1 MTDKTKMVSRYVLN
15 EIYPFKVKAPYSNYC
30 ELIDEETGITTYLQN
45 TQKIKLRKGQ
55 VLQCR
60 IIKHT
65 EKHPKIEL
73 VDYSSYTHDETKLT
87 DEKLLG
93 LLAENEVSFGAK
105 DFAVLLLTDEVN
117 VNFEK
122 HCQNWIQSLVA
133 KKLDLYMVRKEVS
146 HLLEMSGFLDLCDA
160 SEWDDYQE
168 RLTYIIEQL
177 GYTIRAN
184 ELIAYEENPEAEENS
199 HTFIQ
204 NLLEKLRVSG
214 FVYHPNKNFNI
225 LSCLYLRSPQLMN
238 SSITEL
244 LDIICD
250 RERENWKKEPFRSAF
265 VQLLEL
271 FIQESEGK
279 VDKVKNGKELVDNLV
294 KALGIQLLLLR
305 DNKNTESI
313 DYSLNCTR
321 LCVALSYL
329 STNTRK
335 CVDFALYHLLG
346 ADANLMTYT
355 QKDLRNGVLP
365 HFLNNL
371 VPGHIDTT
379 NTFTRN
385 KVELKISNEGI
396 RLLTV
401 KSGQELYPVIP
412 AELAL
417 WNGLQVY
424 LDEKY
429 TLAHSAAGWN
439 DIAPYVKMWEHIDF
453 RVFNSPQSSTVVAN
467 GKKKRHRVYDLVNI
481 TFIRQDATDKNKY
494 YCQIEDEIGG
504 EGFIYIKDIVPY
516 VVSSTALRHFYA
528 ADGSRYVFQA
538 QIIENEDG
546 YFHFSMIEQVKAA
559 ISMIDFSD
567 EEVIVCSL
575 GKDTTDNSSG
585 GVVPA
590 ISSQGMSVEIRNAH
604 EFPGL
609 CRYETVNCRYKSEG
623 YNTFHIRC
631 EIVEPTYYEFN
642 LDSAFRSLM
651 EAIAVDC
658 IAEKMAEQEDDLFN
672 IDKILDEGDVRQLV
686 FMIDRLASVD
696 DDYVKSYN
704 YLGYARLLCM
714 LIGWESQAA
723 YYKGRMDI
731 ISMLHYFAINGRIDE
746 VELQH
751 LENVNAELFSSNVLL
766 RERLAQLQTISML
779 GKPECN
785 DQLYLKSKENE
796 GVRHL
801 AQLVL
806 AYNITKSSEMESA
819 ARDIYNRVI
828 RQLNLN
834 GYETGLKMYGTG
846 VENEEVEYK
855 ESTLYAPKE
864 GLKPEK
870 QMNEI
875 LAVINSFMNT
885 NGGTLY
891 VGVNNSGLGVGLEE
905 DLQTEPFFG
914 DKDKYKNR
922 IINEVAKKWQNVGTT
937 YIEHIDYDAEN
948 AEKDVL
954 IIKIKPCRQG
964 MPLDGWWWYRVG
976 GTKRRLSEAEYN
988 SYNAERRGL
997 SDAESTV
1004 ELEEPVLVL
1013 PLPEVE
1019 PVAAQEEAVVIT
1031 LGKDEP
1037 IRTSRIRHN
1046 VLAEYEDPEH
1056 YVEPVGFFK
1065 FLSGNKF
1072 SKIDSYDYDYESLLT
1087 LAVKEEEEKGYLVLG
1102 YENGCIVKIA
1112 VEELLN
1118 FYNRE
1123 YSRYDESRLLF
1134 ASIAGENDAVL
1145 TICRDNKRMEKVMM
1159 RVDSLSMFDVERLM
1173 SKGRSCCNDNLFSE
1187 ILAYEI
1193 IPEAELERFEPIMD
1207 KPKTIVGYAATE
1219 HNSSMVRKLHEWGV
1233 DEI

>member
-1 MTDKTKMVSRYVLN
+1 M
-15 EIYPFKVKAPYSNYC
+15 
-30 ELIDEETGITTYLQN
+30 
-45 TQKIKLRKGQ
+45 
-55 VLQCR
+55 
-60 IIKHT
+60 
-65 EKHPKIEL
+65 
-73 VDYSSYTHDETKLT
+73 
-87 DEKLLG
+87 
-93 LLAENEVSFGAK
+93 
-105 DFAVLLLTDEVN
+105 
-117 VNFEK
+117 
-122 HCQNWIQSLVA
+122 
-133 KKLDLYMVRKEVS
+133 
-146 HLLEMSGFLDLCDA
+146 
-160 SEWDDYQE
+160 
-168 RLTYIIEQL
+168 

-184 ELIAYEENPEAEENS
+184 ELIAHEDNPQAEENS
-199 HTFIQ
+199 YTFIQ

-225 LSCLYLRSPQLMN
+225 LSCLYLRSPKLMN
-238 SSITEL
+238 SSIAAL

-250 RERENWKKEPFRSAF
+250 RDRENWKKEPFRSAF

-279 VDKVKNGKELVDNLV
+279 VDKVKNGKELVDNMV
-294 KALGIQLLLLR
+294 KALAIQLLLLR
-305 DNKNTESI
+305 DNKNSGSI
-313 DYSLNCTR
+313 DYNLNCAR

-335 CVDFALYHLLG
+335 CVDFALYYLLG

-355 QKDLRNGVLP
+355 QKDIRNGVLP

-371 VPGHIDTT
+371 VPGRINTT
-379 NTFTRN
+379 NTFARN
-385 KVELKISNEGI
+385 KIELKISNEGI
-396 RLLTV
+396 HLLPV
-401 KSGQELYPVIP
+401 KSGQELYPMIP
-412 AELAL
+412 EELAL

-453 RVFNSPQSSTVVAN
+453 RVFNSPQNNMVVTN

-481 TFIRQDATDKNKY
+481 TFIRQDASDKNKY

-504 EGFIYIKDIVPY
+504 EGFIYVNDIVPY
-516 VVSSTALRHFYA
+516 VISSTALRHFYA

-546 YFHFSMIEQVKAA
+546 YFHFSMIEQVKSSVSN
-559 ISMIDFSD
+559 IVFSD

-575 GKDTTDNSSG
+575 GKDTSDVASN
-585 GVVPA
+585 GVIPA
-590 ISSQGMSVEIRNAH
+590 ISSQGMSVEIRNAYD
-604 EFPGL
+604 FPGL
-609 CRYETVNCRYKSEG
+609 CRYDTVICRYKSEG

-631 EIVEPTYYEFN
+631 EIVETIECEFN

-658 IAEKMAEQEDDLFN
+658 IAEKMVEQEDDLLN
-672 IDKILDEGDVRQLV
+672 ADKILDEGDVRQLV
-686 FMIDRLASVD
+686 FMIDRLASVE

-714 LIGWESQAA
+714 LIGWETQAA

-731 ISMLHYFAINGRIDE
+731 ISMLHYFAVNGRIDE
-746 VELQH
+746 VELQR
-751 LENVNAELFSSNVLL
+751 LENVNAELFSGNVFL

-785 DQLYLKSKENE
+785 DQLYMKSKENE
-796 GVRHL
+796 GVCHL

-806 AYNITKSSEMESA
+806 AYNITKSSEMEGV

-855 ESTLYAPKE
+855 QSTLYVPKE
-864 GLKPEK
+864 GLRPEK

-905 DLQTEPFFG
+905 DLRTDPYFG
-914 DKDKYKNR
+914 DKDKYKSR
-922 IINEVAKKWQNVGTT
+922 IINEVARKWQNVGTT

-948 AEKDVL
+948 TEKDVL

-976 GTKRRLSEAEYN
+976 GTKRRLSSAEYN
-988 SYNAERRGL
+988 SYNAERRAFM
-997 SDAESTV
+997 DAESSEEIEESVPSLSLT
-1004 ELEEPVLVL
+1004 EEEPVV
-1013 PLPEVE
+1013 V
-1019 PVAAQEEAVVIT
+1019 QEESGVIKV
-1031 LGKDEP
+1031 GRDEP

-1046 VLAEYEDPEH
+1046 VLAEYTDPEH
-1056 YVEPVGFFK
+1056 YVEPVGLFK

-1072 SKIDSYDYDYESLLT
+1072 SKIDSYDYDDNSLLT
-1087 LAVKEEEEKGYLVLG
+1087 LVVKQEEEKGYLVLG
-1102 YENGCIVKIA
+1102 YANGCIVKIA
-1112 VEELLN
+1112 VEELLS
-1118 FYNRE
+1118 FSNRE

-1159 RVDSLSMFDVERLM
+1159 RVDSLSSFDVERLTN
-1173 SKGRSCCNDNLFSE
+1173 KGRCSFNDNLFSE
-1187 ILAYEI
+1187 ILAYDI
-1193 IPEAELERFEPIMD
+1193 IPEAELERFEPITD

-1219 HNSSMVRKLHEWGV
+1219 NNRQMVRKLHEWGI